1 MMNQEVS
8 AFGFLF
14 IFIIL
19 AIILVT
25 VGLTLS
31 SFIRPARPN
40 DEKLAAYECGE
51 EALGNGSG
59 QINLRFYL
67 MGLIF
72 ILFEAEI
79 VFLFP
84 WAIVFGQKELIA
96 TTEGKWATVALLE
109 MFTFL
114 FILVLG
120 LAYIW
125 AKGYLEWVKITPQK
139 SNYTSPVPK
148 KMYEKYK

>member
-1 MMNQEVS
+1 MNQEIS

-14 IFIIL
+14 VFIIL
-19 AIILVT
+19 GIILVM
-25 VGLTLS
+25 VGLTIS

-51 EALGNGSG
+51 EAIGNGWG
-59 QINLRFYL
+59 QINVRFYL

-72 ILFEAEI
+72 VLFEAEI

-84 WAIVFGQKELIA
+84 WATVFGQKELI
-96 TTEGKWATVALLE
+96 TITDGKWGLMALLE
-109 MFTFL
+109 MFA
-114 FILVLG
+114 FIFVLVLG

-125 AKGYLEWVKITPQK
+125 AKGYLEWVKVTPKK
-139 SNYTSPVPK
+139 SDFQSPIPT